1 MTDAHSTA
9 ETSPRRIAI
18 IGGGLSGLAAA
29 HRLIELTQS
38 GSSGSRQSRCEITL
52 LEAGPRLGGI
62 VGTTHR
68 NGYLIDTGADSF
80 LTNKPGAIGLC
91 RRLGLE
97 GKLVAT
103 DPRYRGVHV
112 VFDGRPV
119 PIPAGFQLLSPTSIW
134 PMLTSP
140 ILSPWGKLR
149 LLLESCVPSRIARE
163 ATELTDESL
172 ASFVRRR
179 FGREVLERL
188 VQPLVGGIYTSDPE
202 QLSLAATLPRFL
214 EQERDF
220 GSLIRAARA
229 AKKGTGVE
237 SVVWTPSSGRGRPD
251 YNNPIP
257 AVSDA
262 PILSEPT
269 RGQTVQDSSSSGARY
284 GLFAGLAGGMEDLL
298 AALRSRVE
306 AGGTVKLNT
315 RVTAIQRPLTNPQRE
330 RGVFRSAASASPFR
344 LALSD
349 GTHHSFD
356 AVIVATTTHHA
367 ALLLDGLAPELAS
380 ELRQIEYASSA
391 IVVTGHRL
399 ADVAHPLDSF
409 GLVVPHRERRRILAT
424 SFSSRKFP
432 ERAPAGSV
440 LLRTFVGGAMQ
451 PELNDLPDDE
461 LLRIVQS
468 ELNELLGVRG
478 EPELSLV
485 VRYPRA
491 MPQYHVGHLDRVARI
506 EALTARHSGLAL
518 AGNAYRGVGIP
529 DAIQSGESAAERT
542 LALV

>member
-1 MTDAHSTA
+1 MPTAHSST
-9 ETSPRRIAI
+9 ESSPRRIAI

-29 HRLIELTQS
+29 HRLIELTPPA
-38 GSSGSRQSRCEITL
+38 SSPTSPRYEITL

-62 VGTTHR
+62 VGTKHLDR
-68 NGYLIDTGADSF
+68 YLVDTGADSF
-80 LTNKPGAIGLC
+80 LTNKPGAISLC
-91 RRLGLE
+91 RRLGIE
-97 GKLVAT
+97 NKLVAT

-119 PIPAGFQLLSPTSIW
+119 PVPRGFQLLSPTAIW
-134 PMLTSP
+134 PMLTTP

-149 LLLESCVPSRIARE
+149 LLMEYFVPGRTACDV
-163 ATELTDESL
+163 TGLTDESL

-220 GSLIRAARA
+220 GSLIRAARSVKSNKSSRG
-229 AKKGTGVE
+229 AK
-237 SVVWTPSSGRGRPD
+237 SSSATARD
-251 YNNPIP
+251 
-257 AVSDA
+257 
-262 PILSEPT
+262 
-269 RGQTVQDSSSSGARY
+269 QTSSGARY

-306 AGGTVKLNT
+306 AGCTVKLNT
-315 RVTAIQRPLTNPQRE
+315 RVVAIQPDNTNPQRE
-330 RGVFRSAASASPFR
+330 RGAFSVDASASPFR
-344 LALSD
+344 LTLSD

-367 ALLLDGLAPELAS
+367 ALLLDGLAPELSS

-461 LLRIVQS
+461 LLRLVQS
-468 ELNELLGVRG
+468 ELSELLGVRG
-478 EPELSLV
+478 EPEIALV

-529 DAIQSGESAAERT
+529 DAIHSGEAA
-542 LALV
+542 AMLVG

>member
-1 MTDAHSTA
+1 MGYITMTDAHSTT

-29 HRLIELTQS
+29 HRLMELTQPAS
-38 GSSGSRQSRCEITL
+38 LPASSRCEITL

-62 VGTTHR
+62 VGTTHL

-97 GKLVAT
+97 DKLVAT

-112 VFDGRPV
+112 VCEGRPV
-119 PIPAGFQLLSPTSIW
+119 PVPTGFQLLSPTAIW
-134 PMLTSP
+134 PMLTTP

-149 LLLESCVPSRIARE
+149 LLMESCVPSRIARD
-163 ATELTDESL
+163 ATELADESL

-214 EQERDF
+214 EQEREF

-229 AKKGTGVE
+229 AKSNE
-237 SVVWTPSSGRGRPD
+237 S
-251 YNNPIP
+251 
-257 AVSDA
+257 
-262 PILSEPT
+262 T
-269 RGQTVQDSSSSGARY
+269 RGAQSRPATSSDQTSSGARY
-284 GLFAGLAGGMEDLL
+284 GLFTGLAGGMEDLL

-306 AGGTVKLNT
+306 AGCTVKLNT

-330 RGVFRSAASASPFR
+330 QGVFRSAASASPFR
-344 LALSD
+344 LTLSD

-367 ALLLDGLAPELAS
+367 ALLLDGLAPELAT

-432 ERAPAGSV
+432 KRAPAGSV

-542 LALV
+542 LAKLGLTSRLG

>member
-1 MTDAHSTA
+1 MLVTHSTA
-9 ETSPRRIAI
+9 TFSPRRIAI

-29 HRLIELTQS
+29 HRLIELTS
-38 GSSGSRQSRCEITL
+38 ASSPISPRCEITL
-52 LEAGPRLGGI
+52 LETGPRLGGI
-62 VGTTHR
+62 VGTKHLG
-68 NGYLIDTGADSF
+68 GYLIDTGADSF

-91 RRLGLE
+91 RRLGIE
-97 GKLVAT
+97 DKLIAT

-112 VFDGRPV
+112 VFDRRPV
-119 PIPAGFQLLSPTSIW
+119 PVPAGFQLLSPTAIW
-134 PMLTSP
+134 PMLTTP

-149 LLLESCVPSRIARE
+149 LLLEPFVPSRTARD

-188 VQPLVGGIYTSDPE
+188 VQPLVGGIYTSDPD

-220 GSLIRAARA
+220 GSLIRAARS
-229 AKKGTGVE
+229 AKSNE
-237 SVVWTPSSGRGRPD
+237 SARGAKSRPAKAHD
-251 YNNPIP
+251 
-257 AVSDA
+257 
-262 PILSEPT
+262 
-269 RGQTVQDSSSSGARY
+269 QTSSGARY

-306 AGGTVKLNT
+306 AGCMVKLNT
-315 RVTAIQRPLTNPQRE
+315 RVTSVQSPFTNLQRE
-330 RGVFRSAASASPFR
+330 RGRSHVQPPDSLAHVAGYLADDEADAQSNRYR
-344 LALSD
+344 LTLSD

-356 AVIVATTTHHA
+356 TVIVATTTHHA
-367 ALLLDGLAPELAS
+367 AMMLDELDPDLS
-380 ELRQIEYASSA
+380 CELQQIEYASSA

-461 LLRIVQS
+461 LLRLVQS
-468 ELNELLGVRG
+468 ELNELLGVRA
-478 EPELSLV
+478 EPEIALV

-506 EALTARHSGLAL
+506 EVLTARHSGLAL

-529 DAIQSGESAAERT
+529 DAIQSGEAAAECT
-542 LALV
+542 LAVKNV

>member
-1 MTDAHSTA
+1 MTDARSTT

-29 HRLIELTQS
+29 HRLMELTQPAS
-38 GSSGSRQSRCEITL
+38 LPASSRCEITL

-229 AKKGTGVE
+229 AKSNESTHGTK
-237 SVVWTPSSGRGRPD
+237 SRPATSHD
-251 YNNPIP
+251 
-257 AVSDA
+257 
-262 PILSEPT
+262 
-269 RGQTVQDSSSSGARY
+269 QTSSGARY

-330 RGVFRSAASASPFR
+330 QGRSLSESRDSLADAAGYSCDGGRATQQTGYR

-349 GTHHSFD
+349 GSSQTFD

-409 GLVVPHRERRRILAT
+409 GLVVPHRERRQILAT

-529 DAIQSGESAAERT
+529 DAIQSGESAAT
-542 LALV
+542 LVG

>member
-1 MTDAHSTA
+1 MTDIHFST
-9 ETSPRRIAI
+9 EPSPRRIAI

-29 HRLIELTQS
+29 HRLIELTS
-38 GSSGSRQSRCEITL
+38 ASSPTPTRCEITL
-52 LEAGPRLGGI
+52 FEAGSRLGGI

-91 RRLGLE
+91 RRLGIE
-97 GKLVAT
+97 DKLVAT

-119 PIPAGFQLLSPTSIW
+119 PVPAGFQLLSPTAIW
-134 PMLTSP
+134 PMLTTP

-149 LLLESCVPSRIARE
+149 LLMEFFVPSRTARD
-163 ATELTDESL
+163 AAELTDESL

-220 GSLIRAARA
+220 GSLIRAARS
-229 AKKGTGVE
+229 AKSNE
-237 SVVWTPSSGRGRPD
+237 SARGSKSRPATSHD
-251 YNNPIP
+251 
-257 AVSDA
+257 
-262 PILSEPT
+262 
-269 RGQTVQDSSSSGARY
+269 QTSSGARY

-306 AGGTVKLNT
+306 AGCTVKLNT

-330 RGVFRSAASASPFR
+330 QGAFNKNASASPFC

-356 AVIVATTTHHA
+356 AVIVATTAHHA

-432 ERAPAGSV
+432 ERAPAGSI

-451 PELNDLPDDE
+451 PELNNLPDDE

-478 EPELSLV
+478 EPEMSLV

-518 AGNAYRGVGIP
+518 AGNAYRCVCIP
-529 DAIQSGESAAERT
+529 DAIHSGEAA
-542 LALV
+542 AMLVG

>member
-1 MTDAHSTA
+1 MTDARSTT

-29 HRLIELTQS
+29 HRLIELTS
-38 GSSGSRQSRCEITL
+38 AASPTSPRCEITL

-62 VGTTHR
+62 VGTR
-68 NGYLIDTGADSF
+68 RENGYLIDTGADSF

-97 GKLVAT
+97 DKLVAT
-103 DPRYRGVHV
+103 DSRYRGVHV

-119 PIPAGFQLLSPTSIW
+119 PVPAGFQLLGPTAIW
-134 PMLTSP
+134 PMITTP

-149 LLLESCVPSRIARE
+149 LLMEPFVPSRTARD
-163 ATELTDESL
+163 ATELADESL

-220 GSLIRAARA
+220 GSLIRAALS
-229 AKKGTGVE
+229 AK
-237 SVVWTPSSGRGRPD
+237 SSDRPPGA
-251 YNNPIP
+251 NPIDTTS
-257 AVSDA
+257 SD
-262 PILSEPT
+262 
-269 RGQTVQDSSSSGARY
+269 QTSSGARY

-315 RVTAIQRPLTNPQRE
+315 RVTEIQRPLTNPQRE
-330 RGVFRSAASASPFR
+330 QGALSRDASASPFL

-356 AVIVATTTHHA
+356 SVIVATTTHHA
-367 ALLLDGLAPELAS
+367 ALLLGELDHDLSS

-461 LLRIVQS
+461 LQRLVQS
-468 ELNELLGVRG
+468 ELSELLGVRG
-478 EPELSLV
+478 EPEISLV

-506 EALTARHSGLAL
+506 EALTARHPGLAL

-529 DAIQSGESAAERT
+529 DAIHSGESAAM
-542 LALV
+542 LVG

>member
-1 MTDAHSTA
+1 M
-9 ETSPRRIAI
+9 
-18 IGGGLSGLAAA
+18 
-29 HRLIELTQS
+29 
-38 GSSGSRQSRCEITL
+38 

-62 VGTTHR
+62 VGTTHLD
-68 NGYLIDTGADSF
+68 GYLIDTGADSF

-91 RRLGLE
+91 RRLGIE

-103 DPRYRGVHV
+103 DTRYRGVHV

-119 PIPAGFQLLSPTSIW
+119 PVPTGFQLLSPTAIW
-134 PMLTSP
+134 PMLTTP
-140 ILSPWGKLR
+140 ILSTRGKLR
-149 LLLESCVPSRIARE
+149 LLMESCVPSRTARD

-220 GSLIRAARA
+220 GSLIRAARS
-229 AKKGTGVE
+229 AKRNERPRGTKP
-237 SVVWTPSSGRGRPD
+237 TD
-251 YNNPIP
+251 T
-257 AVSDA
+257 VSRD
-262 PILSEPT
+262 
-269 RGQTVQDSSSSGARY
+269 QTSSGARY

-298 AALRSRVE
+298 TALRSRVE
-306 AGGTVKLNT
+306 AGCTVKLNS
-315 RVTAIQRPLTNPQRE
+315 RVTSIQPRHTNPQRE
-330 RGVFRSAASASPFR
+330 QGRSQNEPPNSLAHAASYFADEAGAQSNSYR
-344 LALSD
+344 LTLAD

-367 ALLLDGLAPELAS
+367 ALLLDELDHDLATKLQ
-380 ELRQIEYASSA
+380 QIEYASSA

-409 GLVVPHRERRRILAT
+409 GLVVPHRERRKILAT

-451 PELNDLPDDE
+451 PELNNLPDDE
-461 LLRIVQS
+461 LLRLVQS

-478 EPELSLV
+478 EPEISLV

-518 AGNAYRGVGIP
+518 AGNAYHGVGIP
-529 DAIQSGESAAERT
+529 DAIQSGEAAAERT
-542 LALV
+542 LVVKNV

>member
-1 MTDAHSTA
+1 M
-9 ETSPRRIAI
+9 
-18 IGGGLSGLAAA
+18 AAA
-29 HRLIELTQS
+29 HRLIELTS
-38 GSSGSRQSRCEITL
+38 AALPTASRCEITL

-62 VGTTHR
+62 VGTTHLD
-68 NGYLIDTGADSF
+68 GYLIDTGADSF

-91 RRLGLE
+91 QRLGIE
-97 GKLVAT
+97 DKLVAT

-119 PIPAGFQLLSPTSIW
+119 PVPTGFQLLSPTAIW
-134 PMLTSP
+134 PMLTTP

-149 LLLESCVPSRIARE
+149 LLMESCVPSRIARD
-163 ATELTDESL
+163 ATELIDESL

-220 GSLIRAARA
+220 GSLIRAARS
-229 AKKGTGVE
+229 AKRNERPRGTKP
-237 SVVWTPSSGRGRPD
+237 TD
-251 YNNPIP
+251 T
-257 AVSDA
+257 VSRD
-262 PILSEPT
+262 
-269 RGQTVQDSSSSGARY
+269 QTSSGARY

-298 AALRSRVE
+298 TALRSRVE
-306 AGGTVKLNT
+306 AGCTVKLNS
-315 RVTAIQRPLTNPQRE
+315 RVTSIQPRHTNPQRE
-330 RGVFRSAASASPFR
+330 QGAFRTDASASPFHLS
-344 LALSD
+344 LAD

-367 ALLLDGLAPELAS
+367 ALLLDELDRDLATKLQ
-380 ELRQIEYASSA
+380 QIEYASSA

-409 GLVVPHRERRRILAT
+409 GLVVPHRERRKILAT

-451 PELNDLPDDE
+451 PELNNLPNEE
-461 LLRIVQS
+461 LLRLVQS

-478 EPELSLV
+478 EPQMSLV

-518 AGNAYRGVGIP
+518 AGNAYHGVGIP
-529 DAIQSGESAAERT
+529 DAIQSGEAAAERT
-542 LALV
+542 LVVKNV